1 LTVALLLA
9 AMLAAFSPALYLQ
22 PIQEDQG
29 LRFADEIGQ
38 ETVNGREA
46 THYRLDAEDYAQGM
60 AETGEQI
67 TNVTGEGDIWVDN
80 ELNILLRAELDIAL
94 TDATGTDVETSATWE
109 VTEIGTTQEMS
120 APQ

>member
-1 LTVALLLA
+1 
-9 AMLAAFSPALYLQ
+9 
-22 PIQEDQG
+22 
-29 LRFADEIGQ
+29 
-38 ETVNGREA
+38 
-46 THYRLDAEDYAQGM
+46 M